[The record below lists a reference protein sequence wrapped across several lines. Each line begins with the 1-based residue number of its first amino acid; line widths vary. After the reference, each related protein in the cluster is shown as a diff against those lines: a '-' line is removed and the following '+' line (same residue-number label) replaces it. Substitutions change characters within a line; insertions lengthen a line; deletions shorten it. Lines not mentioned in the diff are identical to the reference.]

1 MSDRDLLGPCG
12 DYCGGCAEYIGLIT
26 DTARQLKEFLDTYA
40 YEYRSQGALARQLKE
55 FLDTYAYEYRSQ
67 GAFDFAEFAR
77 ALQWVIDN
85 GGCPGCQQGGGP
97 PSCQV
102 RACCAEKGLS
112 VCFECESFPCS
123 KLEEVS
129 DPDTMERYGRFK
141 ELGLDAWLREQ
152 ARKARE
158 GYEIHLRRVPT
169 LTRRAADQESV

>member
-1 MSDRDLLGPCG
+1 MSKRDVADRELLGPCG

-40 YEYRSQGALARQLKE
+40 YEYRSQGA
-55 FLDTYAYEYRSQ
+55 
-67 GAFDFAEFAR
+67 FDFAEFNR

-112 VCFECESFPCS
+112 VSFECESFPCS